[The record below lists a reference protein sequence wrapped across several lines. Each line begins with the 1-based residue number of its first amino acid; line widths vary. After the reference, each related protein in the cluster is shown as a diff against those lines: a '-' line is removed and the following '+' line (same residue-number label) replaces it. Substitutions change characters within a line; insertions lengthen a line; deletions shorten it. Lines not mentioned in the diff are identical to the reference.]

1 MLRRQLLSTLSACAA
16 SLTVSSSGFAQS
28 KIRPSELASYDAT
41 ALAELVSQKQITP
54 LELVDDVLRRIDQIN
69 PQLNAVLPD
78 LFDTSLARARAEG
91 PLGSSAL
98 SGVPLLI
105 KNIVQYKDANIDFGS
120 RLNKLSNSKNGR
132 PFKTNSPFMN
142 AVEQAGMIVTGVTN
156 ASEFGLIDSTESL
169 AWGAAHNPWNPA
181 FTTGGSSGGSAA
193 AVAAGIVPLAHAS
206 DGGGSIRIP
215 ASQCGV
221 FGMKLTRRRELKS
234 FTEGGFALDL
244 MGIYAEFCVSR
255 TVRDSAAFLNLVERK
270 DKASVGMVSGP
281 SDKRLKIALVLEGS
295 NGMMPSPEV
304 EESVRATA
312 KLCDS
317 MKHEVE
323 EIKLPINTE
332 PLTDAFLG
340 YWAAATMSLDADIKK
355 LLGEDVTRAEVLEP
369 WTIGL
374 MEIGRK
380 RGLGKI
386 MADVKKAFD
395 EASKQCKTFFDSYDV
410 ILSPVLRHPPFQLG
424 TNAPTLPFDQV
435 MEQTLDRVAYTPL
448 NNACGTPGM
457 SVPLGWTKGG
467 LPIGSHFSAW
477 RGGDAMLLALAYELE
492 LASPWKNRK
501 PPISVF

>member
-1 MLRRQLLSTLSACAA
+1 MYRRRFLNALSACAVSA
-16 SLTVSSSGFAQS
+16 TVSPSVFSQS
-28 KIRPSELASYDAT
+28 KIQPAELASYDAT

-54 LELVDDVLRRIDQIN
+54 LELVDDVLRRIDQVN
-69 PQLNAVLPD
+69 PQLNAVLPE
-78 LFDTSLARARAEG
+78 LFDTSLARARAQE

-120 RLNKLSNSKNGR
+120 RLNKLSNAKNGR

-142 AVEQAGMIVTGVTN
+142 AVEKAGMIVTGVTN
-156 ASEFGLIDSTESL
+156 ASELGLIDNTESL

-181 FTTGGSSGGSAA
+181 YTTGGSSGGSAA

-221 FGMKLTRRRELKS
+221 FGMKLTRRRELTS

-270 DKASVGMVSGP
+270 DDAAVGMVRGP

-304 EESVRATA
+304 EQAIRATA
-312 KLCDS
+312 KLCES
-317 MKHEVE
+317 LKHDVE
-323 EIKLPINTE
+323 EIKLSINTE
-332 PLTDAFLG
+332 ALTDAFTG
-340 YWAAATMSLDADIKK
+340 YWAAATLSLDADIKK
-355 LLGEDVTRAEVLEP
+355 LLGENVARTEVLEP

-374 MEIGRK
+374 MEIGRQ
-380 RGLGKI
+380 RGLVKI
-386 MADVKKAFD
+386 MTDVKKAFD
-395 EASKQCKTFFDSYDV
+395 EAAALCETFFQSYDV
-410 ILSPVLRHPPFQLG
+410 ILSPVLRHPPYQLG
-424 TNAPTLPFDQV
+424 TNAPTLPFDQL
-435 MEQTLDRVAYTPL
+435 MQQTLDRVAYTPL

-457 SVPLGWTKGG
+457 SVPLGWTKEG

-492 LASPWKNRK
+492 AARPWKDRR
-501 PPISVF
+501 PMISVI